1 MSERA
6 AVDVLS
12 FDEYVKRATRGPTVK
27 YLREWMRATLVPP
40 AILRMND
47 IAHGITKFDTPTP
60 AGNVVQIEAPP
71 AVQRAAL
78 QNIIQLGL
86 PPQLGLVD
94 EDGETLPGVIAL
106 GQFDMDATQSAAHA
120 ARYTGIGPAIDG
132 TLAAED
138 RVADVLPPSSK
149 SSYELPPD
157 HEMVVVEEGVGT
169 EAVTSEDRA
178 PAPIDD
184 TPTPEQIALASHRER
199 MKRAKHR
206 PVPAAPSSIT
216 ENLRD

>member
-6 AVDVLS
+6 EEVVGIA
-12 FDEYVKRATRGPTVK
+12 EYVKAAAKGYTTK
-27 YLREWMRATLVPP
+27 FLREWARATLVPP
-40 AILRMND
+40 AILRMHD
-47 IAHGITKFDTPTP
+47 IGHGITKFATPT
-60 AGNVVQIEAPP
+60 AMGNVVQIEAPP

-106 GQFDMDATQSAAHA
+106 GQYDMDATQQQQHHE
-120 ARYTGIGPAIDG
+120 RYTGIGPAIDG
-132 TLAAED
+132 ALAAED

-149 SSYELPPD
+149 SSYELPPE
-157 HEMVVVEEGVGT
+157 HELVVVEEGIGT

-178 PAPIDD
+178 PGPIDE
-184 TPTPEQIALASHRER
+184 TPTPEQIVLARHRER
-199 MKRAKHR
+199 MKRGKHK